1 MDKIVVRASLTISI
15 IVAALYG
22 LNRLMEF
29 VLAYQGIQV
38 L

>member
-1 MDKIVVRASLTISI
+1 MNKIVIRVSVTISI

-29 VLAYQGIQV
+29 VMANQGIGI